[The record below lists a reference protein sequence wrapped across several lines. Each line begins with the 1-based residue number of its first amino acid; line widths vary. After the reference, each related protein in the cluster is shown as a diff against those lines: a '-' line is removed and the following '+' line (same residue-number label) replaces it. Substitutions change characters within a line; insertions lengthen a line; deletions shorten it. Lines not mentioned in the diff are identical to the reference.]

1 MRKTN
6 FRTSRGFAVNKSRPV
21 LATLLA
27 CAFSVAALAL
37 NVPELSGRVNDYA
50 NLVSPA
56 TEARIDALLAQL
68 ERDKGTQVAVLTI
81 DSLEGE
87 PLEDYSLRIAEAWKL
102 GRADEDDGALL
113 LIAKNDRKMRL
124 EVGYGLEPVLSDVLS
139 RRILDQVL
147 RPSFR
152 AGDFDGGIERAV
164 EAVDG
169 LIRGTST
176 LPAPSAVDTQA
187 DLPPRIFG
195 LLWLLFLMPFVFV
208 VVGTNPFQWFL
219 YLFLIP
225 FVGVGGITTISPSA
239 GPFFVVVWLVA
250 APIVWSFF
258 GRKRKKQKRGRARR
272 SSGWSGGSWSSG
284 GGGFSGGGG
293 GFSGGGGSFGGGG
306 SSSSW

>member
-1 MRKTN
+1 MTRA
-6 FRTSRGFAVNKSRPV
+6 RLV
-21 LATLLA
+21 LAMPLL
-27 CAFSVAALAL
+27 CLVPVVAFALS
-37 NVPELSGRVNDYA
+37 VPELSGRVNDYA
-50 NLVSPA
+50 NLVDPG
-56 TEARIDALLAQL
+56 TEARIDTLLAKL
-68 ERDKGTQVAVLTI
+68 EQDTGAQVAVLTI
-81 DSLEGE
+81 ESLQGE
-87 PLEDYSLRIAEAWKL
+87 QLEDYSLRVAEAWSL

-152 AGDFDGGIERAV
+152 AGDFDAGIERAV
-164 EAVDG
+164 EAMDG

-176 LPAPSAVDTQA
+176 LPPPTARDMQA
-187 DLPPRIFG
+187 DLPPKIFG
-195 LLWLLFLMPFVFV
+195 LFWLLFLMPFVFV
-208 VVGTNPFQWFL
+208 VIGTNPFQWFL

-225 FVGVGGITTISPSA
+225 FIGVGGIATIGPSA
-239 GPFFVVVWLVA
+239 APFFILVWLVS

-258 GRKRKKQKRGRARR
+258 GRKRKKQKRGRGRR
-272 SSGWSGGSWSSG
+272 HAGWSGGSWSSG

>member
-1 MRKTN
+1 MTRA
-6 FRTSRGFAVNKSRPV
+6 RLV
-21 LATLLA
+21 LAMPLL
-27 CAFSVAALAL
+27 CLVPVVAFALS
-37 NVPELSGRVNDYA
+37 VPELSGRVNDYA
-50 NLVSPA
+50 NLVDPG
-56 TEARIDALLAQL
+56 TEARIDTLLAKL
-68 ERDKGTQVAVLTI
+68 EQDTGAQVAVLTI
-81 DSLEGE
+81 ESLQGE
-87 PLEDYSLRIAEAWKL
+87 QLEDYSLRVAEAWSL

-152 AGDFDGGIERAV
+152 AGDFDAGIERAV
-164 EAVDG
+164 EAMDG

-176 LPAPSAVDTQA
+176 LPPPTARDMQA
-187 DLPPRIFG
+187 DLPPKIFG
-195 LLWLLFLMPFVFV
+195 LFWLLFLMPFVFV

-225 FVGVGGITTISPSA
+225 FIGVGGIATIGPSA
-239 GPFFVVVWLVA
+239 APFFILVWLVS

-258 GRKRKKQKRGRARR
+258 GRKRKKQKRGRGRR
-272 SSGWSGGSWSSG
+272 HAGWSGGSWSSG

>member
-1 MRKTN
+1 M
-6 FRTSRGFAVNKSRPV
+6 SRARLI
-21 LATLLA
+21 LAALLVWSV
-27 CAFSVAALAL
+27 SVAAFAL
-37 NVPELSGRVNDYA
+37 SVPELSGRVNDYA
-50 NLVSPA
+50 NLVNPA

-68 ERDKGTQVAVLTI
+68 EQDKGAQVAVLTI

-87 PLEDYSLRIAEAWKL
+87 QLEDYSLRVAETWKL

-164 EAVDG
+164 QTIDG

-176 LPAPSAVDTQA
+176 LPPPTVSEVQA
-187 DLPPRIFG
+187 DLPPKIFG
-195 LLWLLFLMPFVFV
+195 LLWLMFLVPFAFV

-225 FVGVGGITTISPSA
+225 FIGVGGITTISPSA
-239 GPFFVVVWLVA
+239 GPFFIVVWLIA

-258 GRKRKKQKRGRARR
+258 GRKRKKQKRGKGRR
-272 SSGWSGGSWSSG
+272 HSGWSGGSWSSG
-284 GGGFSGGGG
+284 GGGFSSGG

>member
-1 MRKTN
+1 MLVLCLVPVVA
-6 FRTSRGFAVNKSRPV
+6 FALS
-21 LATLLA
+21 
-27 CAFSVAALAL
+27 
-37 NVPELSGRVNDYA
+37 VPELSGRVNDYA
-50 NLVSPA
+50 NLVDPV
-56 TEARIDALLAQL
+56 TEARIDALLAKL
-68 ERDKGTQVAVLTI
+68 EQDTGAQVAVLTI
-81 DSLEGE
+81 ESLQGE
-87 PLEDYSLRIAEAWKL
+87 QLEDYSLRVAEAWSL
-102 GRADEDDGALL
+102 GRGDEDDGALL

-164 EAVDG
+164 EAMDG

-176 LPAPSAVDTQA
+176 LPPPTARDMQA
-187 DLPPRIFG
+187 DLPPKIFG
-195 LLWLLFLMPFVFV
+195 LLWLLFLMPFAFV

-225 FVGVGGITTISPSA
+225 FIGVGGIATIGPNA
-239 GPFFVVVWLVA
+239 APFFILVWLIA

-258 GRKRKKQKRGRARR
+258 GRKRKKQKRARGRRHA
-272 SSGWSGGSWSSG
+272 GWSGGSWSSG